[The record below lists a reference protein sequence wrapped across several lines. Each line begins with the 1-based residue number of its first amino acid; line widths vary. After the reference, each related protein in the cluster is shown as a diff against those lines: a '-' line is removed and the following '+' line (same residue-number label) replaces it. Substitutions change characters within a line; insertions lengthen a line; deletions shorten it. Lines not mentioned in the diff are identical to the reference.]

1 MFRYKEIDI
10 PMDLE
15 RIAPGLNKERGCLV
29 FAFVAGVRSHSFV
42 LRGNLGLNVVAEGWW
57 R

>member
-1 MFRYKEIDI
+1 MFRYKEIDV

-29 FAFVAGVRSHSFV
+29 FAFVAGVRSYSFV
-42 LRGNLGLNVVAEGWW
+42 LRGNLGW
-57 R
+57 